1 MTVAEVI
8 ANTKKQ
14 SVKKSEPG
22 TSALADKA
30 MLVRLTCHWWDP
42 HFYHDGAAHDVE
54 TERKA
59 KSGVSAVK
67 VKLLGNEVTGPMW
80 AVITKARKFNY
91 TITLPWDD
99 DGWRV
104 LSSVAYQDYVVGIN
118 ELKAE
123 MEREKSAFKKQY
135 AERIEADKIRLGTLY
150 NPAVYPPI
158 GEIDWRN
165 GLEINVRPIP
175 SGQHF
180 MCDVGDAE
188 RDRIRKSIDQDAQDT
203 IKRAVG
209 DIWQRYSKVLTR
221 MIEGLKAY
229 QPSRDGARVQ
239 NAFRDSLVD
248 NITDLL
254 DVVPVLNVI
263 GDPVI
268 TTFADEIRQKL
279 TANSPEV
286 LRDDAK
292 IRKAV
297 LVQAEDI
304 LAKMANYL
312 N

>member
-1 MTVAEVI
+1 
-8 ANTKKQ
+8 
-14 SVKKSEPG
+14 
-22 TSALADKA
+22 
-30 MLVRLTCHWWDP
+30 
-42 HFYHDGAAHDVE
+42 
-54 TERKA
+54 
-59 KSGVSAVK
+59 
-67 VKLLGNEVTGPMW
+67 
-80 AVITKARKFNY
+80 
-91 TITLPWDD
+91 
-99 DGWRV
+99 
-104 LSSVAYQDYVVGIN
+104 
-118 ELKAE
+118 
-123 MEREKSAFKKQY
+123 
-135 AERIEADKIRLGTLY
+135 
-150 NPAVYPPI
+150 
-158 GEIDWRN
+158 
-165 GLEINVRPIP
+165 
-175 SGQHF
+175 
-180 MCDVGDAE
+180 
-188 RDRIRKSIDQDAQDT
+188 
-203 IKRAVG
+203 
-209 DIWQRYSKVLTR
+209 